1 MKVEELTQYEVIK
14 KKDVPD
20 LNSRGILCRHKKS
33 GARVF
38 ILENDDSNKVFAVG
52 FRTPPVDS
60 TGTPHILEH
69 SVLCGSE
76 KFPVK
81 DPFIELAKGS
91 LNTFLNAMTYPDK
104 TLYPV
109 ASVNDKD
116 FQNLIDVYM
125 DAVLNPDIYRHPEI
139 FRQEGW
145 HYELENEEDDITL
158 NGVVY
163 NEMKGAFSSP
173 DDALSRY
180 VFESLYPDT
189 QYAFESGGDPEV
201 IPELTEERFLEL
213 HKKYYHPSN
222 SYIYLYGNCD
232 MAEKLKWLDREYLS
246 KYEAEE
252 IDSALKTQEPFGEVR
267 TVRKE
272 YPITED
278 EEEKENT
285 YLAAS
290 YVIGTSLD
298 EKLYVGF
305 QVLQY
310 ALLDVPGAPLM
321 QALLD
326 RGIGK
331 DIDSIYENGIKQPFF
346 SIIAKNSEEERLP
359 EFLSTIREV
368 LEGLVKN
375 GLDKKAL
382 RAALN
387 IFEFRYREAD
397 FGNYPKGLMY
407 GLQCFDSWLY
417 DEKDPFMHIEE
428 NATFAWLK
436 EAVDKGWFEEIL
448 KKWILDNP
456 HASILVMKPVRGLTV
471 AKDKAVAE
479 KLSEYKRSLS
489 EEELRNMVRETKH
502 LRDYQ
507 DEPSDEEALKTIP
520 TLEIKDIEKK
530 AEPYTNEE
538 HHLGDTTFLYH
549 DVFTNGIAYLTLL
562 LETDGVPGEL
572 VPYLGMVKSFLGQ
585 FDTEHF
591 TYADLNN
598 EINLN
603 SGGIGFSVTTYAD
616 LKKDNVFR
624 AFLEVRG
631 KYLDANV
638 DFAWKII
645 PEILFTSRFEDK
657 KRLKEVLEMLK
668 SRLNDSI
675 VSSGHMSAVMRSASS
690 FSDAARYME
699 MLNGIEF
706 YDLVLYYVK
715 NFDEKADEL
724 ISKLR
729 EVLDLVLVRSKLM
742 VDFTGNRDTFDTLY
756 SGTHKF
762 KEMLSGKEV
771 PSAGRIALKKH
782 NEGIKT
788 ASQVQYVAATADYKA
803 AGLNYNGAL
812 KVLKVIMGYD
822 YLWQNVRVK
831 GGAYGCMSSFGRNGE
846 CYMVSYRDP
855 HIKETLEV
863 FKGAEEYLKNF
874 NASKRDMTR
883 YVIGTVSDLDTP
895 LTPRTRG
902 LRSLASWLG
911 NYSYEELQKE
921 RDEILNADVASIR
934 ALAPYVK
941 AITDYDNHCAI
952 GGEERIEEVH
962 DLFDSVRSLS

>member
-1 MKVEELTQYEVIK
+1 MKVEQLEQYEVIK
-14 KKDVPD
+14 KKEVPD
-20 LNSRGILCRHKKS
+20 LNSRGVLLKHKKS

-38 ILENDDSNKVFAVG
+38 ILENDDSNKVFAIG

-125 DAVLNPDIYRHPEI
+125 DAVLHPDIYRHPEI

-145 HYELENEEDDITL
+145 HYELEDTEGDITI

-201 IPELTEERFLEL
+201 IPELTEERFLKL
-213 HKKYYHPSN
+213 HQMYYHPSN

-232 MAEKLKWLDREYLS
+232 MAGKLEWLDREYLS

-252 IDSALKTQEPFGEVR
+252 IDSALKTQEPFKEVR
-267 TVRKE
+267 TVYKE
-272 YPITED
+272 YPIAES

-285 YLAAS
+285 YLSANFC
-290 YVIGTSLD
+290 VGTSLD

-368 LEGLVKN
+368 LEEQVKN
-375 GLDKKAL
+375 GIDKKAL
-382 RAALN
+382 RASLN

-417 DEKDPFMHIEE
+417 DEKNPFMHIEE

-448 KKWILDNP
+448 KTWILDNT
-456 HASILVMKPVRGLTV
+456 HASILVMKPVRGLTA

-479 KLSEYKRSLS
+479 KLAEMKKSLS
-489 EEELRNMVRETKH
+489 EEELKKLAEDTKH
-502 LRDYQ
+502 LREYQ
-507 DEPSDEEALKTIP
+507 EEPSSEEALKTIP

-538 HHLGDTTFLYH
+538 HHLGDTTFLFH

-562 LETDGVPGEL
+562 LETDSVPGEL
-572 VPYLGMVKSFLGQ
+572 VPYLGMLRSFLGQ
-585 FDTEHF
+585 FDTEHY

-598 EINLN
+598 EINFR
-603 SGGIGFSVTTYAD
+603 SGGLSFSVTTYAD
-616 LKKDNVFR
+616 LKKDNSFR
-624 AFLEVRG
+624 SFLEIRG
-631 KYLDANV
+631 KYLESQV

-645 PEILFTSRFEDK
+645 PEILFTSKFEDK
-657 KRLKEVLEMLK
+657 KRLREVLEMLK
-668 SRLNDSI
+668 SRLSDSL

-706 YDLVLYYVK
+706 YDCVSDYAK
-715 NFDEKADEL
+715 NFDEKADQL
-724 ISKLR
+724 IAKLR
-729 EVLDLVLVRSKLM
+729 EVLSLVLVKNKLM
-742 VDFTGNRDTFDTLY
+742 VDFTGGRDTFDTLY
-756 SGTHKF
+756 AGVRKF
-762 KEMLSGKEV
+762 KEELDGKAL
-771 PSAGRIALKKH
+771 PPAGRIPLTVK

-788 ASQVQYVAATADYKA
+788 ASQVQYVASTADYRA
-803 AGLNYNGAL
+803 AGLSYTGAL

-831 GGAYGCMSSFGRNGE
+831 GGAYGCMSAFARNGDS
-846 CYMVSYRDP
+846 YMVSYRDP
-855 HIKETLEV
+855 HIRETLEV
-863 FKGAEEYLKNF
+863 FKGAEAYIASF
-874 NASKRDMTR
+874 DASKRDMTR
-883 YVIGTVSDLDTP
+883 YIIGTVSDLDTP

-902 LRSLASWLG
+902 LRSLAAWLG
-911 NYSYEELQKE
+911 NYTYEDLQKE
-921 RDEILNADVASIR
+921 RDEVLGADVAAIR
-934 ALAPYVK
+934 LLAPFARVIMEK
-941 AITDYDNHCAI
+941 NNHCAI
-952 GGEERIEEVH
+952 GGEERIEENK
-962 DLFDSVRSLS
+962 DLFDTVRSLS